1 MSKKKKDD
9 ALVIEYKALGTITID
24 ELAHAI
30 MEDIQALKSEYNVRF
45 VTGVRLRLPVTNEYG
60 DPLRVRRPGGGT
72 MDRIDT
78 HHYRPACLDYN
89 L

>member
-1 MSKKKKDD
+1 MSKKTKDD

-30 MEDIQALKSEYNVRF
+30 LEDIQALKNDHNIRF

-60 DPLRVRRPGGGT
+60 EPLRVRRPGGGKMT
-72 MDRIDT
+72 RIDT
-78 HHYRPACLDYN
+78 HHYRPACLDYH

>member
-1 MSKKKKDD
+1 MSKKIKDD
-9 ALVIEYKALGTITID
+9 ALIIEYKALGTITIE

-30 MEDIQALKSEYNVRF
+30 MEDIQALKSDHNVRF

-60 DPLRVRRPGGGT
+60 EPLRVRRPSGDW
-72 MDRIDT
+72 MQRIDT
-78 HHYRPACLDYN
+78 HHYRPACLDYD